1 MVAKIGHGT
10 SLFGAISY
18 NKLKVDDENGK
29 VLFAQHIIEQAD
41 GTYQMPDILHSF
53 EPYLSAN
60 KRTEKP
66 VIHISLNP
74 NQTDKVTDD
83 SFIKMAQQYMDELG
97 FGEQPYIVFKHT
109 DIEREHIHIVSVRVK
124 ADGSC
129 ISDAY
134 EKRRSMDI
142 CRKLEQEF
150 NLTPADKQ
158 ERQNVL
164 PLQKVDYSKGDVKRQ
179 VANAVR
185 ELAKSYR
192 FQSFGEYRAL
202 LSLFNLTAE
211 EVKGEH
217 KGKPYNGLV
226 YSVLNEKGEK
236 VGIPFK
242 SSLFG
247 KTVGYEALQKKMA
260 TDKERWKIDK
270 ATKNRLR
277 ADIMKTI
284 SDSKKRK
291 NFEKNLLKNGI
302 SVVFREN
309 EQGRIFG
316 VTFIDHTSKTVL
328 NGSRL
333 GKEFSANVFHEW
345 FVKGNRPQIQPEITR
360 KPENKTSFES
370 KAELTENNPFT
381 DLEKAP
387 ETNDVFPSVSLLET
401 HGDDYEDELFKRKMR
416 CPSKPPR
423 RGGLK
428 RRH

>member
-41 GTYQMPDILHSF
+41 GTYQMPDILRSF

-74 NQTDKVTDD
+74 NPADKVSDEAF
-83 SFIKMAQQYMDELG
+83 SEMAQKYMDELG

-109 DIEREHIHIVSVRVK
+109 DIKRTHIHVVSVRVK

-134 EKRRSMDI
+134 EKRRSMEI

-164 PLQKVDYSKGDVKRQ
+164 PLQKVDYLKGNVKRQ

-192 FQSFGEYRAL
+192 FQSFSEYRAL

-217 KGKPYNGLV
+217 KGVPYNGLV

-236 VGIPFK
+236 IGNPFK

-247 KTVGYEALQKKMA
+247 KSVGYDALQQKMVK
-260 TDKERWKIDK
+260 DKASWKADK

-277 ADIMKTI
+277 TDISAVI
-284 SDSKKRK
+284 SGSKNRK
-291 NFEKNLLKNGI
+291 SFEKNLLKKGV

-309 EQGRIFG
+309 EQGRIYG
-316 VTFIDHTSKTVL
+316 VTFIDHTSKTVF

-345 FVKGNRPQIQPEITR
+345 FANGYKPEISRIPDSQTQT
-360 KPENKTSFES
+360 KDN
-370 KAELTENNPFT
+370 ELNPIT
-381 DLEKAP
+381 DFEKAT
-387 ETNDVFPSVSLLET
+387 ETNNDFPDVSLLET
-401 HGDDYEDELFKRKMR
+401 HGDDYEDELFKRRMR
-416 CPSKPPR
+416 KKNKTMTKPK
-423 RGGLK
+423 L
-428 RRH
+428 

>member
-1 MVAKIGHGT
+1 MVAKIGHGA
-10 SLFGAISY
+10 SLFVSISY
-18 NKLKVDDENGK
+18 NKLKVDDEYGK
-29 VLFAQHIIEQAD
+29 VLFAQHIIEQSD

-60 KRTEKP
+60 RRTEKP

-74 NQTDKVTDD
+74 NPSDKVNDKAF
-83 SFIKMAQQYMDELG
+83 SEMAQRYMKELG

-109 DIEREHIHIVSVRVK
+109 DIERTHIHIVSLRVK

-142 CRKLEQEF
+142 CRALERDF

-158 ERQNVL
+158 ERKNTL
-164 PLQKVDYSKGDVKRQ
+164 PLHKVDYSKGNVKRQ
-179 VANAVR
+179 VANVVR
-185 ELAKSYR
+185 ELAMSYR

-202 LSLFNLTAE
+202 LSLFNLTVE

-226 YSVLNEKGEK
+226 YSVLNDKGEK
-236 VGIPFK
+236 VGNPFK

-247 KTVGYEALQKKMA
+247 KSVGYDALQLKMEKNKA
-260 TDKERWKIDK
+260 SRKTDK

-277 ADIMKTI
+277 SDILVVI
-284 SDSKKRK
+284 SGSKNR
-291 NFEKNLLKNGI
+291 NSLESNLLKKGI
-302 SVVFREN
+302 SVIFREN
-309 EQGRIFG
+309 DRGRIYG

-328 NGSRL
+328 NGSHL

-345 FVKGNRPQIQPEITR
+345 FSKNNKSEMPSFDILKPTEISHTDKENTSLSEVQPEIQLMDVL
-360 KPENKTSFES
+360 PGASF
-370 KAELTENNPFT
+370 
-381 DLEKAP
+381 LEA
-387 ETNDVFPSVSLLET
+387 
-401 HGDDYEDELFKRKMR
+401 HGDDYEDELFKRRMR
-416 CPSKPPR
+416 RKKIIK
-423 RGGLK
+423 K
-428 RRH
+428 RKL

>member
-60 KRTEKP
+60 RRTEKP

-74 NQTDKVTDD
+74 NPSDKVTDEN
-83 SFIKMAQQYMDELG
+83 FIEMAQKYMAELG

-134 EKRRSMDI
+134 EKRRSMEI

-158 ERQNVL
+158 KRQNAL
-164 PLQKVDYSKGDVKRQ
+164 PLQKVDYSKGNVKRQ

-217 KGKPYNGLV
+217 KGKVYNGLV

-236 VGIPFK
+236 VGNPFK

-247 KTVGYEALQKKMA
+247 KSVGYDSLQKRMDKEKQTWK
-260 TDKERWKIDK
+260 TDKL
-270 ATKNRLR
+270 TKNRLR
-277 ADIMKTI
+277 ADILTVI

-291 NFEKNLLKNGI
+291 NFEKNLLKKGI

-309 EQGRIFG
+309 EQGRIYG
-316 VTFIDHTSKTVL
+316 VTFIDHQSKTVL

-333 GKEFSANVFHEW
+333 GKEFSANMFHEW
-345 FVKGNRPQIQPEITR
+345 FVNGIKPKEQIEIIS
-360 KPENKTSFES
+360 KPESDSSFEYNHKNIEYNQFEDIS
-370 KAELTENNPFT
+370 EIASGIF
-381 DLEKAP
+381 AP
-387 ETNDVFPSVSLLET
+387 EA

-416 CPSKPPR
+416 KSLPKPLRR
-423 RGGLK
+423 RGL
-428 RRH
+428 RRL

>member
-29 VLFAQHIIEQAD
+29 VLFAQNIIEQAD

-66 VIHISLNP
+66 IIHISLNP
-74 NQTDKVTDD
+74 NPTDKVTDEN
-83 SFIKMAQQYMDELG
+83 FIKMAQQYMDELG

-109 DIEREHIHIVSVRVK
+109 DIDRTHIHIVSVRVK

-134 EKRRSMDI
+134 EKRRSMNI

-192 FQSFGEYRAL
+192 FQSFSEYRAL
-202 LSLFNLTAE
+202 LSFFNLTAE
-211 EVKGEH
+211 EVKSEH

-226 YSVLNEKGEK
+226 YSVLNKKGEK
-236 VGIPFK
+236 VGNPFK

-247 KTVGYEALQKKMA
+247 KSVGCDALYKRM
-260 TDKERWKIDK
+260 DKEKQTWKMDK

-277 ADIMKTI
+277 ADILKTI
-284 SDSKKRK
+284 TESKKRK
-291 NFEKNLLKNGI
+291 SFEKNLLNKGI

-309 EQGRIFG
+309 EQGRIYG

-328 NGSRL
+328 NLDQLELRIEELMNGVADVAEEA
-333 GKEFSANVFHEW
+333 KEEYNQHIDKL
-345 FVKGNRPQIQPEITR
+345 KGLKEEMSEKLAKFDEIA
-360 KPENKTSFES
+360 ES
-370 KAELTENNPFT
+370 KWDVVKDSASNFFSQVNDAWKENYAKVSSAFKKGAAEVK
-381 DLEKAP
+381 DVLE
-387 ETNDVFPSVSLLET
+387 EGDV
-401 HGDDYEDELFKRKMR
+401 
-416 CPSKPPR
+416 
-423 RGGLK
+423 
-428 RRH
+428 

>member
-1 MVAKIGHGT
+1 MVAKIGHGA

-29 VLFAQHIIEQAD
+29 VLFAQNIIENAD
-41 GTYQMPDILHSF
+41 GNYQMADILRSF
-53 EPYLSAN
+53 EPYLVAN

-74 NQTDKVTDD
+74 NPTDKVTDETF
-83 SFIKMAQQYMDELG
+83 SELAQKYMDELG
-97 FGEQPYIVFKHT
+97 FGGQPYIVFKHT
-109 DIEREHIHIVSVRVK
+109 DIERTHIHIVSVRVK

-142 CRKLEQEF
+142 CRALERDF
-150 NLTPADKQ
+150 NLTTAEKQ
-158 ERQNVL
+158 ERKNVL
-164 PLQKVDYSKGDVKRQ
+164 PLQKVDYAKGNVKRQ
-179 VANAVR
+179 VSNAVR

-192 FQSFGEYRAL
+192 FQSFGEFRAL
-202 LSLFNLTAE
+202 LSLFNLTAD

-217 KGKPYNGLV
+217 KGVLYNGLT
-226 YSVLNEKGEK
+226 YSVLDEKGGK
-236 VGIPFK
+236 IGNPFK

-247 KTVGYEALQKKMA
+247 KSVGYNALQRKMEK
-260 TDKERWKIDK
+260 DKAVWKADK

-277 ADIMKTI
+277 TYI
-284 SDSKKRK
+284 SVVISRTKKRES
-291 NFEKNLLKNGI
+291 FEKNLLKKGV

-309 EQGRIFG
+309 EQGRIYG
-316 VTFIDHTSKTVL
+316 VIFIDHPSKTVL

-345 FVKGNRPQIQPEITR
+345 FVNGNKPQIQPEIIQ
-360 KPENKTSFES
+360 KPDYEMSEK
-370 KAELTENNPFT
+370 TENNLFA
-381 DLEKAP
+381 DFEKTTSLGDEVLGIFAP
-387 ETNDVFPSVSLLET
+387 EA
-401 HGDDYEDELFKRKMR
+401 HGDDYEDELFKRRMR
-416 CPSKPPR
+416 RPSKPPR

-428 RRH
+428 RRHR

>member
-1 MVAKIGHGT
+1 MVAKIGHGR

-18 NKLKVDDENGK
+18 NKLKVDDENGR
-29 VLFAQHIIEQAD
+29 VLFARHIIEQAN
-41 GTYQMPDILHSF
+41 GTYQIPDILHSF

-74 NQTDKVTDD
+74 NPKDKVTDEN
-83 SFIKMAQQYMDELG
+83 FIEMAQKYMDELG

-134 EKRRSMDI
+134 EKRRSMEI

-164 PLQKVDYSKGDVKRQ
+164 PLQKVDYSRGNVKRQ
-179 VANAVR
+179 VANAVH
-185 ELAKSYR
+185 ELAKSYH

-236 VGIPFK
+236 VGNPFK

-247 KTVGYEALQKKMA
+247 KSVGYDALQKRME
-260 TDKERWKIDK
+260 KEKQTWKTDK

-277 ADIMKTI
+277 ADILITI
-284 SDSKKRK
+284 TESKKRK
-291 NFEKNLLKNGI
+291 NFEKNLLKKGI

-309 EQGRIFG
+309 EQGRIYG
-316 VTFIDHTSKTVL
+316 VTFIDHQSMTVL

-333 GKEFSANVFHEW
+333 GKEFSANMFHEW
-345 FVKGNRPQIQPEITR
+345 FANGIKPEVSSKSNTQIQS
-360 KPENKTSFES
+360 KENEYSSF
-370 KAELTENNPFT
+370 A

-387 ETNDVFPSVSLLET
+387 ETNDVFPGVSLLEM

-416 CPSKPPR
+416 K
-423 RGGLK
+423 K
-428 RRH
+428 RRTIKKPKL

>member
-10 SLFGAISY
+10 SLFGAVSY

-60 KRTEKP
+60 RRTEKP

-74 NQTDKVTDD
+74 NPADKVTDEN
-83 SFIKMAQQYMDELG
+83 FIEMAQKYMGELG

-124 ADGSC
+124 EDGSC

-226 YSVLNEKGEK
+226 YPVLNEKGEK
-236 VGIPFK
+236 VGNPFK

-247 KTVGYEALQKKMA
+247 KSVGYDALQKRMG
-260 TDKERWKIDK
+260 KEKQTWKTDK

-277 ADIMKTI
+277 ADILKTI

-309 EQGRIFG
+309 EQGRIYG
-316 VTFIDHTSKTVL
+316 ATFIDHTSKTVL

>member
-18 NKLKVDDENGK
+18 NKLKVDDENGR
-29 VLFAQHIIEQAD
+29 VLFARHIIEQAN
-41 GTYQMPDILHSF
+41 GTYQIPDILHSF

-74 NQTDKVTDD
+74 NPKDKVTDEN
-83 SFIKMAQQYMDELG
+83 FIEMAQKYMDELG

-134 EKRRSMDI
+134 EKRRSMEI

-164 PLQKVDYSKGDVKRQ
+164 PLQKVDYSRGNVKRQ
-179 VANAVR
+179 VANAVH
-185 ELAKSYR
+185 ELAKSYH

-236 VGIPFK
+236 VGNPFK

-247 KTVGYEALQKKMA
+247 KSVGYDALQKRME
-260 TDKERWKIDK
+260 KEKQTWKTDK

-277 ADIMKTI
+277 ADILITI
-284 SDSKKRK
+284 TESKKRK
-291 NFEKNLLKNGI
+291 NFEKNLLKKGI

-309 EQGRIFG
+309 EQGRIYG
-316 VTFIDHTSKTVL
+316 VTFIDHQSMTVL

-333 GKEFSANVFHEW
+333 GKEFSANMFHEW
-345 FVKGNRPQIQPEITR
+345 FANGIKPEVSSKSNTQIQS
-360 KPENKTSFES
+360 KENEYSSF
-370 KAELTENNPFT
+370 A
-381 DLEKAP
+381 DLEKSP
-387 ETNDVFPSVSLLET
+387 KTSIIYLGGSLLK
-401 HGDDYEDELFKRKMR
+401 YFKYFYVIIPIWRLY
-416 CPSKPPR
+416 CYSFTYF
-423 RGGLK
+423 
-428 RRH
+428 

>member
-29 VLFAQHIIEQAD
+29 VLFAQNIIEQAD

-66 VIHISLNP
+66 IIHISLNP
-74 NQTDKVTDD
+74 NPTDKVTDEN
-83 SFIKMAQQYMDELG
+83 FIKMAQQYMDELG

-109 DIEREHIHIVSVRVK
+109 DIDRTHIHIVSVRVK

-129 ISDAY
+129 IFDAY

-158 ERQNVL
+158 DRQNVL
-164 PLQKVDYSKGDVKRQ
+164 PLQKVDYSKGNVKRQ
-179 VANAVR
+179 VSNAVR

-236 VGIPFK
+236 VGNPFK

-247 KTVGYEALQKKMA
+247 KSVGCDALYKRM
-260 TDKERWKIDK
+260 DKEKQTWKMDK

-277 ADIMKTI
+277 ADILKTI

-291 NFEKNLLKNGI
+291 NFEKNLLKKGI

-309 EQGRIFG
+309 EQGRIYG
-316 VTFIDHTSKTVL
+316 VTFIDHQSKTVL

-345 FVKGNRPQIQPEITR
+345 FANGIKPEVSQKSDTQIQ
-360 KPENKTSFES
+360 S
-370 KAELTENNPFT
+370 KEKEYNPFA

-387 ETNDVFPSVSLLET
+387 ETNDVFPGVSLLEM

-416 CPSKPPR
+416 K
-423 RGGLK
+423 K
-428 RRH
+428 RRTIKKPKL

>member
-18 NKLKVDDENGK
+18 NKLKVDDENGR
-29 VLFAQHIIEQAD
+29 VLFARHIIEQAN
-41 GTYQMPDILHSF
+41 GTYQIPDILHSF

-74 NQTDKVTDD
+74 NPKDKVTDEN
-83 SFIKMAQQYMDELG
+83 FIEMAQKYMDELG

-134 EKRRSMDI
+134 EKRRSMEI

-164 PLQKVDYSKGDVKRQ
+164 PLQKVYYSRGNVKRQ
-179 VANAVR
+179 VANAVH
-185 ELAKSYR
+185 ELAKSYH

-236 VGIPFK
+236 VGNPFK

-247 KTVGYEALQKKMA
+247 KSVGYDALQKRMEKEKQTWK
-260 TDKERWKIDK
+260 TDKP
-270 ATKNRLR
+270 TKNRLR
-277 ADIMKTI
+277 ADILITI
-284 SDSKKRK
+284 TESKKRK
-291 NFEKNLLKNGI
+291 NFEKNLLKKGI

-309 EQGRIFG
+309 EQGRIYG
-316 VTFIDHTSKTVL
+316 VTFIDHQSMTVL

-333 GKEFSANVFHEW
+333 GKEFSANMFHEW
-345 FVKGNRPQIQPEITR
+345 FANGIKPEVSSKSNTQIQS
-360 KPENKTSFES
+360 KENEYSSF
-370 KAELTENNPFT
+370 A

-387 ETNDVFPSVSLLET
+387 ETNDVFPGVSLLEM

-416 CPSKPPR
+416 K
-423 RGGLK
+423 K
-428 RRH
+428 RRTIKKPKL